1 MPRGWYRPRF
11 SSFTL
16 AVAVTVAV
24 VVKISLTVTV
34 EQASAAPDETPIKAP
49 PIGGLLPTVTVIAAP
64 PVLEDDAEGDGDGD
78 GDGAGTAAAAEDD
91 EADADELGASTTG
104 SAATPD
110 GRGVTWSTLR
120 LMG

>member
-1 MPRGWYRPRF
+1 MPRGWNRPRF

-34 EQASAAPDETPIKAP
+34 EQASAAPDDTPIKAP
-49 PIGGLLPTVTVIAAP
+49 PIGGLLPTVTVMAAP
-64 PVLEDDAEGDGDGD
+64 LEDDAEIDGWGEGDGD
-78 GDGAGTAAAAEDD
+78 GDGAGEAAAAEDD
-91 EADADELGASTTG
+91 AADADELGPSTTG

-110 GRGVTWSTLR
+110 GKGET
-120 LMG
+120 